1 MKAALEEWLGCGGG
15 RGVKGVLVGIRQGD
29 PNDGQFITI
38 YSARSLTKAR
48 SCGYNS
54 THRPFL
60 APVHPR
66 PPYSSLDVLRC
77 MELSP

>member
-38 YSARSLTKAR
+38 YSLCAVIDGSAQLWI
-48 SCGYNS
+48 
-54 THRPFL
+54 
-60 APVHPR
+60 
-66 PPYSSLDVLRC
+66 
-77 MELSP
+77 